1 MRDSILDRYK
11 ATAVGAMMICA
22 GLFGFAHAAH
32 ADSVYKC
39 RSADDL
45 IAFQDHPCLG
55 TQSELRVEMQPAP
68 PVTASPDY
76 GHVSRQED
84 APRMHGLPR
93 MRTQSADRRE
103 PTSYECRAANGDV
116 FYRHGTCPKQIT
128 DGGASTKGRTRSGT
142 TAQTFAVSGQA
153 LPRSEAC
160 RRMANTGRS
169 GHERD
174 DRVSTYDRNLGR
186 DPCRY
191 L

>member
-1 MRDSILDRYK
+1 MRDSIPDRYT
-11 ATAVGAMMICA
+11 ATAIGTMILCA
-22 GLFGFAHAAH
+22 ALFGFAHVAH

-39 RSADDL
+39 RSTDDL

-55 TQSELRVEMQPAP
+55 TQSESRVEMQPAP
-68 PVTASPDY
+68 PVSASPDY
-76 GHVSRQED
+76 GRAPREED
-84 APRMHGLPR
+84 APRTRGVPKIR
-93 MRTQSADRRE
+93 GQSADRRE
-103 PTSYECRAANGDV
+103 PMSYECRAVNGDV
-116 FYRHGTCPKQIT
+116 FYRHGACPKQIT
-128 DGGASTKGRTRSGT
+128 DAGASTKGRTRSGS

-160 RRMANTGRS
+160 RRMASTGRS

-174 DRVSTYDRNLGR
+174 DHVSTYDRNLGR

>member
-1 MRDSILDRYK
+1 MRDSMLDRYR
-11 ATAVGAMMICA
+11 ATAVGVLMMCA
-22 GLFGFAHAAH
+22 AAFGFVRIAH

-55 TQSELRVEMQPAP
+55 TEAESRVEMQPAP
-68 PVTASPDY
+68 PVAASPDY
-76 GHVSRQED
+76 GHASRNED
-84 APRMHGLPR
+84 TARPRTLPKVHA
-93 MRTQSADRRE
+93 QSADRRE

-128 DGGASTKGRTRSGT
+128 DGGASTKGRARSGN
-142 TAQTFAVSGQA
+142 AAPTFAVSGQP